1 MVRIVLTHVLIC
13 PLVQAVMMESSLNP
27 TQLKGSS
34 SMIFDM
40 TGGNSAVRVRD
51 STRCSNNSSSS
62 SKSVVN
68 VELER
73 YRVVA

>member
-1 MVRIVLTHVLIC
+1 MLNSVLTHVLIC
-13 PLVQAVMMESSLNP
+13 PLVQAVMIESSLNP

-34 SMIFDM
+34 SITFDM

-62 SKSVVN
+62 SESDVD
-68 VELER
+68 VEFDR
-73 YRVVA
+73 